1 MTETAYKVFEQ
12 CIKDLKLHM
21 EVEEFAA
28 FVDNSN
34 LSEESVN
41 SIGKLLDYIREK
53 KRLKAVEILKKLSR
67 LPLKSPKTFNNY
79 QFEDVRGKDIEKL
92 RSIPNMAAIYEN
104 KNLAFI
110 GKRGVGKTHLAMAF
124 GLECCNLGLK
134 TYFTT
139 FSELNE
145 KFTEARHL
153 GTTGKVLSN
162 LTKPSCLIIDEID
175 YCTYDLENTRLF
187 FHLINRRYSKEGPN
201 NMVFTSNKDPALWK
215 DLFSEDDTLQ
225 CALDR
230 IFDNASVFIMKGE
243 THRGRNREIIALTSV
258 LTKDSGESEK

>member
-79 QFEDVRGKDIEKL
+79 RFEDVRGKDIEKP
-92 RSIPNMAAIYEN
+92 RSQ
-104 KNLAFI
+104 
-110 GKRGVGKTHLAMAF
+110 
-124 GLECCNLGLK
+124 
-134 TYFTT
+134 
-139 FSELNE
+139 
-145 KFTEARHL
+145 
-153 GTTGKVLSN
+153 
-162 LTKPSCLIIDEID
+162 
-175 YCTYDLENTRLF
+175 
-187 FHLINRRYSKEGPN
+187 
-201 NMVFTSNKDPALWK
+201 
-215 DLFSEDDTLQ
+215 LFSW
-225 CALDR
+225 C
-230 IFDNASVFIMKGE
+230 S
-243 THRGRNREIIALTSV
+243 
-258 LTKDSGESEK
+258 